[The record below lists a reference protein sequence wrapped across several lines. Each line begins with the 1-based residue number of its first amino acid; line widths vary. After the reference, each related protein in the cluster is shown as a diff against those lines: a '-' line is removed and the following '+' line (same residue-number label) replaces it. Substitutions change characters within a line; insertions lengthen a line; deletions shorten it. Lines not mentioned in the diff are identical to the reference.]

1 MRIKDKDLVRSLAQA
16 MEEKDPWVLF
26 SRPVEWSAGFVDQHF
41 GMRASERRT
50 RKTSYILLGTAVLSG
65 LVFLLFGAGING
77 AAAAAASVLCMGAP
91 LSSTLVAAVAALRLQ
106 RTAAAAGAVV
116 PGWAATEELGGIDTV
131 QLDADDLFGPDSVNL
146 EDIRIFKGGR
156 IDRDILY
163 TASVL
168 NQSCNTLRG
177 LFRQIIEDRT
187 DILFPVKDLE
197 THRGLGF
204 AAWCDNNRILLG
216 NRAYLE
222 QEGVPLPEPEYE
234 AKHSQNGALQIL
246 YLAVSGNLHAMF
258 VLRYVGGRNTARALA
273 VLQRENI
280 RLMVACQDPSLTA
293 RHIAEAYRLPQG
305 MVMVLAQEQWDALA
319 SAPACTS
326 ADCCMM
332 HRKGLASLTGGL
344 AAAETAQSAETS
356 ATTVQLASVWLS
368 VAIALLLTTAG
379 SIGGLSVAAV
389 LMYQAA
395 WSALSIAVC
404 AFKSG
409 R

>member
-1 MRIKDKDLVRSLAQA
+1 MKQA
-16 MEEKDPWVLF
+16 YRRWVC
-26 SRPVEWSAGFVDQHF
+26 G
-41 GMRASERRT
+41 
-50 RKTSYILLGTAVLSG
+50 
-65 LVFLLFGAGING
+65 
-77 AAAAAASVLCMGAP
+77 
-91 LSSTLVAAVAALRLQ
+91 LVAAVAALRLQ

-163 TASVL
+163 TASVR

-379 SIGGLSVAAV
+379 CRW
-389 LMYQAA
+389 QR
-395 WSALSIAVC
+395 C
-404 AFKSG
+404 
-409 R
+409 